1 MSKVFATIPLP
12 IRGQLKMNMQSSQ
25 ANSHKSSIDSH
36 LHSWDEIKHDFHKGA
51 ILLGNGFSCA
61 VWEPFGYSSLFEK
74 ASSGEGIQHGLSP
87 EDEELFNE
95 MATQN
100 FEAILFALAQTSQVS
115 EIFHQNPELFQTRY
129 EHIKLALGEAVRAV
143 HIPRYKLDDGCVLSH
158 IRQELRNYQ
167 WVFSTNYDLLIY
179 WAMMYQKPG
188 AGSMNQKPGLGFK
201 DYFWSAGC
209 SFDITDTGIRQESD
223 TRVLYL
229 HGALHLKRDPDSW
242 STSKLTNDGLDSI
255 LSRLD
260 VPLFVTEGSP
270 ESKMKAVRKSDYLS
284 FASQQLA
291 ACEKPLVIF
300 GHSLGSSD
308 THLVDAIKKK
318 MPSKVAISIRGC
330 NSPEDIIKRKVEI
343 RHKLSH
349 NLQSQ
354 RRPDM
359 IFFDAATHPLGS
371 EEIRVSPQL

>member
-1 MSKVFATIPLP
+1 
-12 IRGQLKMNMQSSQ
+12 MNMQSSQ
-25 ANSHKSSIDSH
+25 TNSRTSSIDSH
-36 LHSWDEIKHDFHKGA
+36 LRSWDEVKHDFHKGA

-61 VWEPFGYSSLFEK
+61 VWEPFGYSSLFDK
-74 ASSGEGIQHGLSP
+74 AVSGKGIQHGLSP

-115 EIFHQNPELFQTRY
+115 EIFHQNPELFRTRY

-143 HIPRYKLDDGCVLSH
+143 HIPRHKLDDGHVLSH

-179 WAMMYQKPG
+179 WSMMYQKAAPG
-188 AGSMNQKPGLGFK
+188 PMTYQKPGDGFK
-201 DYFWSAGC
+201 DYFWSSGC
-209 SFDITDTGIRQESD
+209 SFDITDTGIRKESD

-229 HGALHLKRDPDSW
+229 HGALHLKRDPDTW

-255 LSRLD
+255 LSQLD

-270 ESKMKAVRKSDYLS
+270 ESKMRAVRRSDYLS

-291 ACEKPLVIF
+291 ICDRPLVIF
-300 GHSLGSSD
+300 GHSLGDSD

-318 MPSKVAISIRGC
+318 IPSKVAISIRGC
-330 NSPEDIIKRKVEI
+330 NSDNDIIRRKVEI
-343 RHKLSH
+343 SHKLL
-349 NLQSQ
+349 NDLQKQ
-354 RRPDM
+354 PRPEL

-371 EEIRVSPQL
+371 EKIRVSPQF